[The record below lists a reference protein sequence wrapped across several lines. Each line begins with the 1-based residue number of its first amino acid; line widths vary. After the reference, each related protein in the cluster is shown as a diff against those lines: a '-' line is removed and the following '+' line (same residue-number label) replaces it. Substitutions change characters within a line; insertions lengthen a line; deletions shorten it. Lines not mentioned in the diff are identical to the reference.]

1 MSTLRY
7 RDYDRPT
14 HPLADFFSKQLPL
27 MLQQH
32 QQNKEARIHEKDMAQ
47 FRLDGQKELAQLNDE
62 LAQKR
67 EMKTFELED
76 AQLRLS
82 NAEQA
87 LKDSDKQLQDLY
99 GITPSMGKIGKDETT
114 NAAGEIVNNL
124 AEQAG
129 RNRNFIIEDYSNSE
143 NYLESVLGNLDEIAQ
158 QQTINDEMMA
168 GANFGARVANLI
180 TDANKDNKLNADD
193 IDAYFKSKDA
203 LTKELTPLQQ
213 IGFDKTFPTAQET
226 FFTQLEQQSLIDQ
239 RNENIAVS
247 KASREN
253 KMAENKAIK
262 HDHRYWAGQH
272 EKGLKVLN
280 VKNDE
285 EFLTAYNVVDP
296 SNKEDMK
303 LLEENPS
310 YISTIDNKLAEGL
323 YATLNYL
330 ESGKGGFPGD
340 WTSTYDPIDTA
351 LNAYRAATDHKGRK
365 EAMYTLALDMLG
377 NNESYEDFHSGTK
390 RVSGDA
396 KYTLPV
402 YNLMK
407 HFMTNYAKEIHAD
420 MMRDAG
426 EDPQNLFTP

>member
-47 FRLDGQKELAQLNDE
+47 FRIDGQKELALLNDE

-87 LKDSDKQLQDLY
+87 LKDADKQLQDLY

-143 NYLESVLGNLDEIAQ
+143 NYLESVLSNLDEIAQ
-158 QQTINDEMMA
+158 QQAINDEMMA

-180 TDANKDNKLNADD
+180 TDSNKDNKLNADD

-239 RNENIAVS
+239 RNANIAS
-247 KASREN
+247 KNAEAQSQIKTKDPRGIHN
-253 KMAENKAIK
+253 VFVKMYDDKVENKALDDTFLSKINTINLEAYDK
-262 HDHRYWAGQH
+262 DHF
-272 EKGLKVLN
+272 KGKPENLRRTTSDLVLN
-280 VKNDE
+280 LYNALDHVEHKLFSGMTNDYIDKTLDAINSTTDDSVKKAKMYELVNNIFVDKAGYRRSPEAFDE
-285 EFLTAYNVVDP
+285 LV
-296 SNKEDMK
+296 SGSKE
-303 LLEENPS
+303 E
-310 YISTIDNKLAEGL
+310 
-323 YATLNYL
+323 
-330 ESGKGGFPGD
+330 
-340 WTSTYDPIDTA
+340 
-351 LNAYRAATDHKGRK
+351 
-365 EAMYTLALDMLG
+365 TLAIWKRMDHFKQL
-377 NNESYEDFHSGTK
+377 YEME
-390 RVSGDA
+390 RVSQAYQDKGE
-396 KYTLPV
+396 
-402 YNLMK
+402 
-407 HFMTNYAKEIHAD
+407 TNPLGY
-420 MMRDAG
+420 
-426 EDPQNLFTP
+426 